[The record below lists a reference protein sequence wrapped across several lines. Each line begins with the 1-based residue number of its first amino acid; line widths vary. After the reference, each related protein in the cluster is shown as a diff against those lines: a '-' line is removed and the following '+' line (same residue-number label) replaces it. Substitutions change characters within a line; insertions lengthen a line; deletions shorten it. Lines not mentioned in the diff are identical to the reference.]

1 MILRQNSDQRMYWT
15 AAFAL
20 SAVAHAVAFVAIFDL
35 WPNGLFP
42 ASIPRIMPDI
52 SVTTVIIDDTEIGIV
67 SNQVSDPAPLTGPGE
82 EPEPQ
87 TLEPA
92 TPAPENLPVS
102 EPDPTD
108 PPEPERL
115 QAIAPVETARLSP
128 IRPDDETTLL
138 GASPLMIAPE
148 PLTAIP
154 VQPQETAAIAPVVL
168 TPLNAGAP
176 ARTSPPKPAT
186 PDPAP
191 QDPVMSQLVQKIR
204 DRLGDPCLVAFPQRK
219 SGGDPLVLVV
229 ADNDRVINTFADAVL
244 NDADAPIEHRP
255 ILVDS
260 RQCPALNL
268 ARENRNYPSFGLS
281 VKLRSPIVSNGGHL
295 VGTINNIAGLYTSL
309 LLIDDNG
316 VVQDLRRFTSF
327 AAGRAEFDVP
337 VTRPGA
343 ARDTSQILIVI
354 ATQTRPETIAL
365 RAGYLAET
373 FFPDLQDELGTGF
386 MLALIPFEVR

>member
-15 AAFAL
+15 TAFAL
-20 SAVAHAVAFVAIFDL
+20 STVAHVVVFITIFDL
-35 WPNGLFP
+35 WPNGMFP

-52 SVTTVIIDDTEIGIV
+52 SVTTMIIDDTEIGIV
-67 SNQVSDPAPLTGPGE
+67 SNQAVDPAPSNGPGE

-92 TPAPENLPVS
+92 PPAPENLPVS
-102 EPDPTD
+102 EPDPAD

-115 QAIAPVETARLSP
+115 QAMNPVESARLSP

-138 GASPLMIAPE
+138 GAAPLTVAPE
-148 PLTAIP
+148 RLTAIP
-154 VQPQETAAIAPVVL
+154 VQPQETAAMTPVVL
-168 TPLNAGAP
+168 TPLNAPAP
-176 ARTSPPKPAT
+176 AQTPPSRPAT

-229 ADNDRVINTFADAVL
+229 ADNDRVIKTFADAVL
-244 NDADAPIEHRP
+244 NDAQAPIEHRQ
-255 ILVDS
+255 ILVDT
-260 RQCPALNL
+260 RQCPALNM
-268 ARENRNYPSFGLS
+268 ARENPSYPSFGLS

-354 ATQTRPETIAL
+354 ATQTRPKTIAL
-365 RAGYLAET
+365 RAGHLAKT
-373 FFPDLQDELGTGF
+373 FFSDLQDELGTGF